1 MVKSLIVKSSI
12 RNSRSFL
19 ATGDMSPVAVSHFKV
34 KLCNDDVNEKLP
46 FDDVFGLCPL
56 FLSKGMGT
64 SQFL

>member
-19 ATGDMSPVAVSHFKV
+19 ATGDISPVAVSHSKV
-34 KLCNDDVNEKLP
+34 KLCNEDANEKLP
-46 FDDVFGLCPL
+46 FDDVLGLCPL

>member
-19 ATGDMSPVAVSHFKV
+19 ATGEISPVAVSHSKV
-34 KLCNDDVNEKLP
+34 KICNDANEKSP
-46 FDDVFGLCPL
+46 FDHMFDLCPL
-56 FLSKGMGT
+56 FLSKDVGT

>member
-19 ATGDMSPVAVSHFKV
+19 ATGEISPVAVSHSKV
-34 KLCNDDVNEKLP
+34 KLCNDANEKLP
-46 FDDVFGLCPL
+46 FDDVFDLYPL
-56 FLSKGMGT
+56 FLSKGVGT

>member
-19 ATGDMSPVAVSHFKV
+19 ATGDMSPVAVSHSKV
-34 KLCNDDVNEKLP
+34 ELRNDDANEKSP

>member
-19 ATGDMSPVAVSHFKV
+19 ATGDISPVAVSHSKV
-34 KLCNDDVNEKLP
+34 KICNNVNEKSP

-56 FLSKGMGT
+56 FLSKDVGT